1 MRKAVFIAWLLV
13 ICSFISGCGPGKPE
27 PVRTVP
33 DNVSRDEYNLYRDV
47 LDQEFQGK
55 GDVVIKERTLI
66 PVNSSEFGGVVRPQM
81 IKEFG
86 KQLNVSLID
95 AFVQANLKP
104 AAINQD
110 MLGYKTAT
118 VLTVDT
124 EKEMFA
130 DVQIFYENF
139 RAKYPNPSR
148 MVEFS
153 RVAFDYKMT
162 RAIVYFGKIFYSG
175 KSSSGSYLFMKKV
188 KGKWVIDKSLAAW
201 SL

>member
-1 MRKAVFIAWLLV
+1 MMKGDETRKAVFIAGLLV

-27 PVRTVP
+27 PVRGVP
-33 DNVSRDEYNLYRDV
+33 DNISRDEYNLYRDV

-55 GDVVIKERTLI
+55 GDVVIKE
-66 PVNSSEFGGVVRPQM
+66 
-81 IKEFG
+81 FG
-86 KQLNVSLID
+86 KPLNVSLID

-118 VLTVDT
+118 VLTADA

-130 DVQIFYENF
+130 DVQIFHENF

-175 KSSSGSYLFMKKV
+175 KSRSGLTCS
-188 KGKWVIDKSLAAW
+188 
-201 SL
+201 